1 MIDDFLSPTEVD
13 ELYKAGQVLISEA
26 PEEGRK
32 VFSAANTTAS
42 HQNKE
47 DYFLESGDKVRFF
60 FESDALD
67 ENGKLLVDPTVA
79 LNKVCFR
86 NFFVHIY

>member
-1 MIDDFLSPTEVD
+1 MIDDFLSLAEID
-13 ELYKAGQVLISEA
+13 ELYEAGQALILEA

-32 VFSAANTTAS
+32 VFSAANTTES

-60 FESDALD
+60 FESGALG
-67 ENGKLLVDPTVA
+67 EKGELLVDPSVA
-79 LNKVCFR
+79 LNKV
-86 NFFVHIY
+86 

>member
-13 ELYKAGQVLISEA
+13 ELYEAGQALILEA

-32 VFSAANTTAS
+32 IFSAANTTDA

-60 FESDALD
+60 FESGAV
-67 ENGKLLVDPTVA
+67 GKDGELLVDSTVA
-79 LNKVCFR
+79 LNKV
-86 NFFVHIY
+86 